1 MLQKTSRYNNAL
13 IILHWLTFILI
24 VLSYASI
31 EGREFFERGTEMRDN
46 AKYMHFVVG
55 LSILLTTFARILFR
69 LTTQVP
75 PALSS
80 SPKWIN
86 KASKFGHFLIYVFL
100 LVMPILGWLII
111 SAEGKSVDIFSMT
124 VPSLIGEDEELAK
137 TLEEIHET
145 IGTFGYALLGGHI
158 LMALYH
164 QYVLKQQLFNR
175 MTIKRD

>member
-1 MLQKTSRYNNAL
+1 MPQNASHYPNAL

-31 EGREFFERGTEMRDN
+31 EGREFFERGTDMRDN
-46 AKYMHFVVG
+46 AKYIHFVVG
-55 LSILLTTFARILFR
+55 LSILLTTFARIMFR
-69 LTTQVP
+69 LTSIVP
-75 PALSS
+75 GALSS
-80 SPKWIN
+80 GPQWVI
-86 KASKFGHFLIYVFL
+86 KATKLGHSLIYLFL

-111 SAEGKSVDIFSMT
+111 SAEGKSVDIFGMT
-124 VPSLIGEDEELAK
+124 VPSLIAEDPELGK

-145 IGTFGYALLGGHI
+145 IGKFGYALLGGHM

-175 MTIKRD
+175 MKITRR

>member
-1 MLQKTSRYNNAL
+1 MLKNASRYNNAL

-31 EGREFFERGTEMRDN
+31 EGRELFERGTEMRDN
-46 AKYMHFVVG
+46 AKYTHFVVG
-55 LSILLTTFARILFR
+55 LSILLTTFARIIFR

-75 PALSS
+75 ASLSS
-80 SPKWIN
+80 SPKWIT

-100 LVMPILGWLII
+100 FVMPVLGWLII
-111 SAEGKSVDIFSMT
+111 SAEGKSVDVFGMT
-124 VPSLIGEDEELAK
+124 VPLLIDEDPGLAES
-137 TLEEIHET
+137 LEEIHET

-175 MTIKRD
+175 MKINRS